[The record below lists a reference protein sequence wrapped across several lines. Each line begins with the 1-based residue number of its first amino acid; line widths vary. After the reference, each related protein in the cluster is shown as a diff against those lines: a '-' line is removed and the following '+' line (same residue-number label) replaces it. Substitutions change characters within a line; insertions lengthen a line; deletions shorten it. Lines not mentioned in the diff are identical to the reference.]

1 MSSFNKNI
9 IYIKALIVA
18 LCIDLIGRFFMVYA
32 FSIFALE
39 FGFLE
44 GKGIVSIFKSIFII
58 PAIMGTI
65 ISMYSG
71 YICQKVS
78 NSSGYHI
85 IFLLALLSFTFELF
99 IPIGYSTKT
108 IGTEIVTGLFNIP
121 VYLFGAWIYLRW
133 GKQKPS

>member
-18 LCIDLIGRFFMVYA
+18 LSIDLLGRFFMVYA

-44 GKGIVSIFKSIFII
+44 GKGTVSIFKSIFII

-78 NSSGYHI
+78 NSSGYHL
-85 IFLLALLSFTFELF
+85 IFLLVLLSFIFELF
-99 IPIGYSTKT
+99 FRIGYTAKT

-133 GKQKPS
+133 GKQKLS